1 MTGGMMF
8 KGALLATLMVTPA
21 LADGKQDTMIAI
33 NAVIA
38 KSTCGLDPQKFV
50 YEASKRSLEFTGL
63 TKEQWVSSVGDMAA
77 LQTEQMY
84 ANKTIG
90 KFCASVAL
98 IYAGVK

>member
-1 MTGGMMF
+1 MRSLIT
-8 KGALLATLMVTPA
+8 AAIIAASITPA
-21 LADGKQDTMIAI
+21 LADGKQDTIIAI

-38 KSTCGLDPQKFV
+38 KASCGLDPQKFV
-50 YEASKRSLEFTGL
+50 YEASQRSLEFTGL

-77 LQTEQMY
+77 FQTDQMY